1 MTTRVE
7 RPPFYRNVRFLSW
20 TFQIV
25 VVLIVA
31 AVLFWLIGNYRQNT
45 AASGVPTGFDF
56 LSNPTTFDIPGADFS
71 PNSPVS
77 SAYLVGI
84 LNTISIS
91 VVGIV
96 FATIIG
102 VLVGVGRLSGNW
114 LVRKLSAFYV
124 EAIRNVPLL
133 VIMTFSVLAVVLQT
147 FPRIQES
154 WSLFGWFIVSNR
166 GLGVPWYENTSGLA
180 LTVLVAVGAVA
191 WWLVARWRQSIA
203 DRTGAISHAGLYG
216 LAVFVVVLVAGWLI
230 LGVGV
235 TLPRVEGRQLAGGM
249 RVDPSFFA
257 VLLALVIYTASHIA
271 EIVRGSIQSVP
282 RGQGEAA
289 TALALSP
296 FERMWRVVLPQAMR
310 TAIPPLG
317 NQYLNLIKNSSL
329 GAAFSYFE
337 LTNIT
342 QISVGNGSAAVPA
355 FTLALLFY
363 LVLSLITSAL
373 VNQANRHFKLVER

>member
-25 VVLIVA
+25 VILIVA
-31 AVLFWLIGNYRQNT
+31 AILFWLIGNYRRNT

-56 LSNPTTFDIPGADFS
+56 LSNPTSFDIPGADFS

-84 LNTISIS
+84 RNTISIS

-96 FATIIG
+96 FAT
-102 VLVGVGRLSGNW
+102 VLGILIGVGRLSGNW
-114 LVRKLSAFYV
+114 LVRKLSAIYV

-133 VIMTFSVLAVVLQT
+133 VIMTFSVLAIVLQT

-154 WSLFGWFIVSNR
+154 WSLFGWLIVSNR
-166 GLGVPWYENTSGLA
+166 GLGVPWYENTSGPA
-180 LTVLVAVGAVA
+180 LTLLVAVGAVA
-191 WWLVARWRQSIA
+191 WWIVARWRQSVA

-216 LAVFVVVLVAGWLI
+216 LAVFVVILVAGWLI
-230 LGVGV
+230 MGVGV
-235 TLPRVEGRQLAGGM
+235 ALPRVEGRQLAGGM

-296 FERMWRVVLPQAMR
+296 FQRMWRVVLPQAMR

-355 FTLALLFY
+355 FTLALMFY

-373 VNQANRHFKLVER
+373 VNLANRHFRLVER

>member
-1 MTTRVE
+1 MAAAAE

-20 TFQIV
+20 TFQVV
-25 VVLIVA
+25 VVLIVVA
-31 AVLFWLIGNYRQNT
+31 ILFWLIGNYRRNT

-56 LSNPTTFDIPGADFS
+56 LSNPTSFDIPGADFS

-84 LNTISIS
+84 RNTISIS
-91 VVGIV
+91 AVGIV

-102 VLVGVGRLSGNW
+102 ILVGVGRLSGNW
-114 LVRKLSAFYV
+114 LVRKLSAVYV

-133 VIMTFSVLAVVLQT
+133 VIMTFSVLAIVLQT
-147 FPRIQES
+147 FPRIQQS
-154 WSLFGWFIVSNR
+154 WSVFGWLIVSNR
-166 GLGVPWYENTSGLA
+166 GPGVPWYENTTGVA
-180 LTVLVAVGAVA
+180 LTILVGVGVVA

-203 DRTGAISHAGLYG
+203 DRTGAVSHAGLYG
-216 LAVFVVVLVAGWLI
+216 LAVFVVILVAGWLV

-296 FERMWRVVLPQAMR
+296 FQRMWRVVLPQAMR

-329 GAAFSYFE
+329 GAAFSYFD
-337 LTNIT
+337 LTNVT

-355 FTLALLFY
+355 FTLALVFY
-363 LVLSLITSAL
+363 LVLSLITSAV
-373 VNQANRHFKLVER
+373 VNVANRHFRLVER